1 MVHSE
6 RHCPLSQA
14 SLSIAV
20 IPEIT
25 TKTVILSKTA
35 CTTAT
40 ANYGGIT
47 VAAVMSIAMS
57 SFQAYCCQT
66 DHPSILE
73 IIGLNLL
80 KAVEQIRS

>member
-35 CTTAT
+35 CTTVT
-40 ANYGGIT
+40 VNYGGIT
-47 VAAVMSIAMS
+47 VAGVMSIAMF
-57 SFQAYCCQT
+57 SFQAYYCQT
-66 DHPSILE
+66 NHPSIIE

-80 KAVEQIRS
+80 